1 MLDPP
6 TLAQHCVMALWCC
19 LRALTSQLVNP
30 ARGWI
35 PGHQGGLA
43 RFAESIA
50 AYQFLW
56 SHLLHSHPAPHQ
68 PQQQMNYGPSGSDGQ
83 LFFSSFSLPPICLF
97 SAPFYRRLLCVWFI
111 SCSVAVCSHWIS
123 VLLFVVCIN
132 GVTLLVRGDVNPDT

>member
-1 MLDPP
+1 MLAQHRNITLEDTSASGVMLDPP

-68 PQQQMNYGPSGSDGQ
+68 P
-83 LFFSSFSLPPICLF
+83 
-97 SAPFYRRLLCVWFI
+97 
-111 SCSVAVCSHWIS
+111 
-123 VLLFVVCIN
+123 
-132 GVTLLVRGDVNPDT
+132 